1 MTGWAASPEYGQ
13 MRPVRANGN
22 FTVRD
27 DLARHA
33 TGLLTFPQ
41 TRASMSPMPTKTRT
55 TVRKG
60 ATEKFLVYDSLASFN
75 QAFAQVLQNLRTLEK
90 LCSLQHDFFSG
101 LQATLEE
108 TRAWANYE
116 VLGSL
121 HDREEINWGR
131 FGRLRRQWEKKNE
144 DPKI

>member
-1 MTGWAASPEYGQ
+1 
-13 MRPVRANGN
+13 
-22 FTVRD
+22 
-27 DLARHA
+27 
-33 TGLLTFPQ
+33 
-41 TRASMSPMPTKTRT
+41 MPTKTRT

-90 LCSLQHDFFSG
+90 LCLQHDCFSG
-101 LQATLEE
+101 LQVALEE

-121 HDREEINWGR
+121 HDREEIDWSR
-131 FGRLRRQWEKKNE
+131 FGRLRRQWEKKYE
-144 DPKI
+144 DPNDILVEAARLKKPRQKSAGSKRLERR